1 MSREV
6 KCMRLRLHFMLRASV
21 PPSLRPVP
29 PGIPGPSPPS
39 HRRSAPHRG
48 LPAPVPSVPSDPWGP
63 TPTPAGR
70 GRGGVPRSP
79 RHVGRCAKGPPGPL
93 ESPPRAECGPA
104 GGARCPVPRSAR
116 PPRAASPFPPALSAP
131 RRPRPGPTWERAA
144 PSAAQHRSAPLC
156 ASHRIAGGG
165 GAGPRVRSRGREPG
179 PSHSYANGCAN

>member
-48 LPAPVPSVPSDPWGP
+48 LPAPVPSDPWGP

-116 PPRAASPFPPALSAP
+116 PPPRRVPSPPGTLCPPPPPA
-131 RRPRPGPTWERAA
+131 RPHLGTRCSLRRAA
-144 PSAAQHRSAPLC
+144 PLRSAPLC